1 MGTKI
6 LKLDKPSTRFYSCY
20 TTFLSLCVMSRF
32 LLFFQII
39 ICLTSCKEKAD
50 INKLYNETEERIE
63 LEFKYANVEGVDYGS
78 VTDDAVYHVDY
89 DKIRRRFH
97 IWAIRLADVK
107 INETFDV
114 GLNKF
119 HCTDTQICFDN
130 SETRVIIEN
139 AGEYYIVHVYKAEHI
154 GWTDW
159 VTFHNS
165 SDRAL
170 SATTNNRNEQS
181 SDEETATSRSEEEM
195 AESIKNQNIFTV
207 VYSIS
212 NDGFLNIR
220 EKPSNKAKVLA
231 ELHAGNDGLGEGVL
245 IEKGDSWSKISSKG
259 IVGWVYTKYLGF
271 QTWYKGT
278 GSSILIANLPLTPI
292 YENADVDGENY
303 KFTSVNRGT
312 IIADSFQE
320 SGEYYYLLTAG
331 TCLYVRKGDV
341 KIVARSN
348 K

>member
-1 MGTKI
+1 METQN
-6 LKLDKPSTRFYSCY
+6 LKFDWPNKHSCPRY
-20 TTFLSLCVMSRF
+20 TFLSSFVMNRF
-32 LLFFQII
+32 LLFLII
-39 ICLTSCKEKAD
+39 SFCLTSCKKKAD

-139 AGEYYIVHVYKAEHI
+139 AGEYYIVHVYKAEHL
-154 GWTDW
+154 GWNDW

-165 SDRAL
+165 SERVQ
-170 SATTNNRNEQS
+170 SVTPSIRSEQS
-181 SDEETATSRSEEEM
+181 SDEGTVLSRDEET
-195 AESIKNQNIFTV
+195 AESINNQSIFTV
-207 VYSIS
+207 VYAIS
-212 NDGFLNIR
+212 DDGFLNIR
-220 EKPSNKAKVLA
+220 EQPSSKAKVLG
-231 ELHAGNDGLGEGVL
+231 ELHVVFDGLGEGVL
-245 IEKGDSWSKISSKG
+245 IEKGDSWSKVSCKG

-278 GSSILIANLPLTPI
+278 GSSILIANLPHTPI
-292 YENADVDGENY
+292 YENAEVDEENY
-303 KFTSVNRGT
+303 KFTSVKRGT

-331 TCLYVRKGDV
+331 TCLYVRKEDV